1 MFLIIANTR
10 LLFDFV
16 SVMVPVVSRYNA
28 NEISK
33 SNIYNTCEWLS
44 TKWLKMLQRN
54 YSSNMLVTP

>member
-44 TKWLKMLQRN
+44 TK
-54 YSSNMLVTP
+54 